1 MSINCFEWNNQL
13 SNLLDGTLKGENKI
27 KNDEH
32 LKKCSTCQ
40 KHYDHTLIIFSTLS
54 QQKREILPAQLRKE
68 PLTHLLHSIPQE
80 FFSHKGKTYWQKT
93 PWYIRAG
100 TQGILFFII
109 AFFLITLTPKL
120 KSLYEREKNQNQGV
134 LDPFS
139 LKLEEESQE
148 NIHEASQQQPLTR
161 GNLTI
166 AAQKEPDEAFL
177 GELDE
182 NDSETNNTQK
192 ENIAQEIW
200 RFHIKTDSP
209 HEMRLKILKLFTE
222 LKISP
227 QTHGTG
233 GIEAPG
239 GIQFDLQV
247 TQELAE
253 KIKNHLT
260 MFFPKNK
267 DNAID
272 NAIDNENSTNIQS
285 TFTWYKNKVKRA
297 QPNGIARVVI
307 WLSQV

>member
-32 LKKCSTCQ
+32 LKKCATCQ
-40 KHYDHTLIIFSTLS
+40 KHYDHALVIFSTLS

-100 TQGILFFII
+100 TKGILFFVV

-120 KSLYEREKNQNQGV
+120 KSLYEREKNQNRGV

-148 NIHEASQQQPLTR
+148 NTQKNDNEASQQQSLPLTR
-161 GNLTI
+161 GNLTT
-166 AAQKEPDEAFL
+166 AVQKEPDEAFL

-182 NDSETNNTQK
+182 NDSETNNIQK

-222 LKISP
+222 LKISS

-260 MFFPKNK
+260 MFFPKNT
-267 DNAID
+267 DTASD
-272 NAIDNENSTNIQS
+272 TNIQN

-297 QPNGIARVVI
+297 QANGIARVVI